1 MNYSEYMANTGSM
14 TPVID
19 VSSWR
24 YIPTQEDEKKY
35 AEMYG
40 YAHLNQDHIQIDLE
54 TVVYQVSDNIQQ
66 PMAPITKHQALVGE
80 PIVPYELDDQRNH
93 PAPGPA
99 PDPSGGSPTW
109 DVI

>member
-1 MNYSEYMANTGSM
+1 MNYSEYMSQTGSV

-19 VSSWR
+19 TSSWR
-24 YIPTQEDEKKY
+24 YVPTQEDEKKY

-40 YAHLNQDHIQIDLE
+40 YAHINPTHTQIDLE

-66 PMAPITKHQALVGE
+66 PMKPITKHQALVGE

-93 PAPGPA
+93 PAPSPI
-99 PDPSGGSPTW
+99 DPSTVSPTW